1 MSNSIRF
8 FKPMVTSIAA
18 LVFVSSSLLTAS
30 IQANES
36 TEVISVVKK
45 EKAKKHHKAV
55 SFKKYIKRLNLTG
68 EQTQQVTEIRKNTKA
83 EFDLYKNDMKSYKEA
98 KKVLLQSD
106 TLDET
111 ALSDLYAQYQ
121 PTFSAIELIK
131 TKRMFAMKQM
141 LTDEQFTKLKKMM
154 SNRGKKGKH
163 KAKKFA

>member
-1 MSNSIRF
+1 MSNSLRL
-8 FKPMVTSIAA
+8 FKPLATSMTA

-30 IQANES
+30 VQANES
-36 TEVISVVKK
+36 TEVISVVKG
-45 EKAKKHHKAV
+45 EKTKKHHKAA
-55 SFKKYIKRLNLTG
+55 SFKKYIKRLNLTD
-68 EQTQQVTEIRKNTKA
+68 EQTQQVAEIQKNTKA

-131 TKRMFAMKQM
+131 AKRMFAMKQT

-163 KAKKFA
+163 KTKKVA